1 MNLQNFQIIWSI
13 SAQTDIKNIFYF
25 IQSKSTQGAKNVIN
39 DIITKTETLVFFQ
52 QYQIEEWKPEC
63 RRIVIRNYKILYT
76 IDVPNK
82 IINIVRVFDARQNP
96 DKLKDL

>member
-39 DIITKTETLVFFQ
+39 DIITKTETLVFSSNT
-52 QYQIEEWKPEC
+52 K
-63 RRIVIRNYKILYT
+63 
-76 IDVPNK
+76 
-82 IINIVRVFDARQNP
+82 
-96 DKLKDL
+96 